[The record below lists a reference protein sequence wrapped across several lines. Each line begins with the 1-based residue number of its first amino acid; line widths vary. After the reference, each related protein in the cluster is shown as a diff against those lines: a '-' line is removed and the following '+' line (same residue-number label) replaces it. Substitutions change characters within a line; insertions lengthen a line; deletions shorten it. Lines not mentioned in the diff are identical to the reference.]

1 MASEY
6 IYTLPIMA
14 TGAKTFTMPKGFEE
28 EVEIHCWGAGGGLG
42 RGGQAT
48 PGGGGGYAKK
58 TATIQEG
65 DVVTFSVGQPGTN
78 GSYPLGG
85 SGGLS
90 FIGRRYGGG
99 NSAEAWDEDA
109 DSGAGGGGG
118 GASIVEVNGTIV
130 CAGAG
135 GGGASGYGED
145 NSGRQAGKPGGSWN
159 ALSSKTTGGDALRAS
174 SSGGGGGGG
183 YPKGGAA
190 GYGVG
195 DDNYAGPQAGSGG
208 QNYGDT
214 TQAGSGAL
222 PGGRTSQYYP
232 GASRGKS
239 EYPGYIVLVFKRKFN
254 VSIKNPDGSG
264 DWVNLDAAYTKVKGS
279 WKLVQQAFTKVDGE
293 WKSILSNNPISLAEY
308 IPARQSVSVTI
319 SANKDD
325 YRLIDDVVADP
336 NYLEGYTDVSVTID
350 PGVVIK
356 GNKTP
361 TAFGI
366 SGFFTGDRITL
377 TNGGTIAGRG
387 GSGGR
392 GGYTYQQSKSYST
405 AAPTPGGNGGNALV
419 LEHKTVLI
427 NNGVIQAGGGGGGG
441 GSSSRTTNK
450 GSAVYVNGG
459 QGGGGAAYGTGANA
473 GTLSAGGAGQVVS
486 GAGDGGAGGAPG
498 VKGGTGGAGTDG
510 ASVSSWQPY
519 AAGAPGG
526 DPGWAILGADRVIFS
541 VTGTITGSTGI
552 VRSGTID
559 VYRVV

>member
-6 IYTLPIMA
+6 IYTLPILE
-14 TGAKTFTMPKGFEE
+14 TGAKTFTMPKGFED

-58 TATIQEG
+58 TATIVEG
-65 DVVTFSVGQPGTN
+65 DVVTLSVGQPGTN
-78 GSYPLGG
+78 GGYPRGG

-90 FIGRRYGGG
+90 FIGRKYGGG
-99 NSAEAWDEDA
+99 DSASAWDEDA

-159 ALSSKTTGGDALRAS
+159 SLSSRTTGGDAKDAS
-174 SSGGGGGGG
+174 ASGGGGGGG

-214 TQAGSGAL
+214 TEAGSGGL

-239 EYPGYIVLVFKRKFN
+239 EYPGYIVLVFRRKFN

-264 DWVNLDAAYTKVKGS
+264 DWVNLDAAYTKVAGS

-293 WKSILSNNPISLAEY
+293 WKSILSDTPISLAKY

-325 YRLIDDVVADP
+325 YRLINDVMLDA
-336 NYLEGYTDVSVTID
+336 NYLEGYTDVAVTVNG
-350 PGVVIK
+350 GVVIK
-356 GNKTP
+356 GAKTN

-366 SGFFTGDRITL
+366 SGFYRGDRITL
-377 TNGGTIAGRG
+377 TNAGTIAGRG

-392 GGYTYQQSKSYST
+392 GAYTYQQSKST
-405 AAPTPGGNGGNALV
+405 ATANAEAGGVGGNGLV
-419 LEHKTVLI
+419 VEGVPVTLI
-427 NNGVIQAGGGGGGG
+427 NNNIIQAGGGGGGG
-441 GSSSRTTNK
+441 GGLRRENNK
-450 GSAVYVNGG
+450 RSTSYTNGG
-459 QGGGGAAYGTGANA
+459 QGGGGAAYGTGANP
-473 GTLSAGGAGQVVS
+473 GTLSAGGAGQTVS
-486 GAGDGGAGGAPG
+486 GAGDGGSGGAPG
-498 VKGGTGGAGTDG
+498 VAGSAGVSDSSAGGAGG
-510 ASVSSWQPY
+510 K
-519 AAGAPGG
+519 
-526 DPGWAILGADRVIFS
+526 PGWAILGADQITFTTV
-541 VTGTITGSTGI
+541 GTITGSSGI

>member
-6 IYTLPIMA
+6 IYTLPILD
-14 TGAKTFTMPKGFEE
+14 TGAKSFTMPKGFEE

-48 PGGGGGYAKK
+48 PGGGGGYAMT
-58 TATIQEG
+58 TATISEG
-65 DVVTFSVGQPGTN
+65 DVVTLSVGQPGTN
-78 GSYPLGG
+78 GRYPLGG

-118 GASIVEVNGTIV
+118 GASVVLVNDSVV

-159 ALSSKTTGGDALRAS
+159 SLSSRTTGGDAKRAS
-174 SSGGGGGGG
+174 ASGGGGGGG

-239 EYPGYIVLVFKRKFN
+239 QYPGYIVLVFRRKFN
-254 VSIKNPDGSG
+254 VSVKNPDGSG
-264 DWVNLDAAYTKVKGS
+264 DWVNLDAAYTKVAGT
-279 WKLVQQAFTKVDGE
+279 WKLIQQAFTKVDGE
-293 WKSILSNNPISLAEY
+293 WKSILSQNPISLAPY
-308 IPARQSVSVTI
+308 RPDRVSVSVTI
-319 SANKDD
+319 SADQDD
-325 YRLIDDVVADP
+325 YRLINAVQADA
-336 NYLEGYTDVSVTID
+336 NYLEGYTDVAVTVNA
-350 PGVVIK
+350 GVVIK
-356 GNKTP
+356 GNKTT

-366 SGFFTGDRITL
+366 GGFYTGDRITL
-377 TNGGTIAGRG
+377 TNNGTIAGRG
-387 GSGGR
+387 GIGGR
-392 GGYTYQQSKSYST
+392 GAYTYQQNKST
-405 AAPTPGGNGGNALV
+405 ATANAGAGGNGGNGLIV
-419 LEHKTVLI
+419 EGVPLNLI
-427 NNGVIQAGGGGGGG
+427 NNNIIQAGGGGGGG
-441 GSSSRTTNK
+441 GGLARSSNK
-450 GSAVYVNGG
+450 NGSSYTNGG
-459 QGGGGAAYGTGANA
+459 QGGGGAAYGTGANN
-473 GTLSAGGAGQVVS
+473 GTLSAGGAGQTVS
-486 GAGDGGAGGAPG
+486 GAGNGGAGGAPG
-498 VKGGTGGAGTDG
+498 SAGSAG
-510 ASVSSWQPY
+510 VSSSSAG
-519 AAGAPGG
+519 AAGGKS
-526 DPGWAILGADRVIFS
+526 GWAILGADQ
-541 VTGTITGSTGI
+541 VTFTTVGTITGPSGV

-559 VYRVV
+559 VYRVVS

>member
-6 IYTLPIMA
+6 IYTLPILE

-65 DVVTFSVGQPGTN
+65 DVVTLSVGQPGTN

-90 FIGRRYGGG
+90 FIGRKYGGG

-174 SSGGGGGGG
+174 ASGGGGGGG

-214 TQAGSGAL
+214 TEAGSGAL

-239 EYPGYIVLVFKRKFN
+239 EYPGYIVLVFRRKFN

-264 DWVNLDAAYTKVKGS
+264 DWVNLDAAYTKVAGS

-293 WKSILSNNPISLAEY
+293 WKSILSNTPISLATY

-336 NYLEGYTDVSVTID
+336 NYLEGYTDVAVTVNG
-350 PGVVIK
+350 GVVIK
-356 GNKTP
+356 GAKTV

-387 GSGGR
+387 GKGGN
-392 GGYTYQQSKSYST
+392 GAYTYQQNKST
-405 AAPTPGGNGGNALV
+405 ATANAEAGGQGGNGLV
-419 LEHKTVLI
+419 IEGVPVTLI
-427 NNGVIQAGGGGGGG
+427 NNNIIQAGGGGGGG
-441 GSSSRTTNK
+441 GGLQRSSNK
-450 GSAVYVNGG
+450 NGTSYTNGG
-459 QGGGGAAYGTGANA
+459 VGGGGAAYGTGANP
-473 GTLSAGGAGQVVS
+473 GTLSAGGAGQTVS
-486 GAGDGGAGGAPG
+486 GAGNGGAGGAPG
-498 VKGGTGGAGTDG
+498 SAGSAGTSSSSAGGAGG
-510 ASVSSWQPY
+510 K
-519 AAGAPGG
+519 
-526 DPGWAILGADRVIFS
+526 PGWAILGADQ
-541 VTGTITGSTGI
+541 VTFATAGTITGSSGV

>member
-6 IYTLPIMA
+6 IYTLPILD

-48 PGGGGGYAKK
+48 PGGGGGYAMT
-58 TATIQEG
+58 TATISEG
-65 DVVTFSVGQPGTN
+65 DVVTLSVGQPGTN
-78 GSYPLGG
+78 GSYPQGG
-85 SGGLS
+85 TGGRS

-99 NSAEAWDEDA
+99 NSALASDEDA

-118 GASIVEVNGTIV
+118 GASIVEVNDTIV

-159 ALSSKTTGGDALRAS
+159 SLSSRTTGGDAQNAS
-174 SSGGGGGGG
+174 ASGGGGGGG

-195 DDNYAGPQAGSGG
+195 DDNYSGPQAGSGG

-239 EYPGYIVLVFKRKFN
+239 QYPGYIVLVFRRKFN
-254 VSIKNPDGSG
+254 VSVKNPDGSG
-264 DWVNLDAAYTKVKGS
+264 DWVNLDAAYTKVAGT
-279 WKLVQQAFTKVDGE
+279 WKLIQQAFTKVDGE
-293 WKSILSNNPISLAEY
+293 WKSILSQNPISLAPY
-308 IPARQSVSVTI
+308 NPPRASVSVTI
-319 SANKDD
+319 SASGVD
-325 YRLIDDVVADP
+325 YRLINDVQANA
-336 NYLEGYTDVSVTID
+336 NYLEGFTDIAVTVGS
-350 PGVVIK
+350 GVVIR
-356 GNKTP
+356 GSKTT

-366 SGFFTGDRITL
+366 SGFEPGDRITL
-377 TNGGTIAGRG
+377 TNNGTIAGLG
-387 GSGGR
+387 GTGGR
-392 GGYTYQQSKSYST
+392 GAYTYTQNKSKET
-405 AAPTPGGNGGNALV
+405 ANATAGGQGGNGLV
-419 LEHKTVLI
+419 IEGVPLNLI

-441 GSSSRTTNK
+441 GGLTRVTNK
-450 GSAVYVNGG
+450 NDTSYTNGG
-459 QGGGGAAYGTGANA
+459 QGGGGAAYGTGANN
-473 GTLSAGGAGQVVS
+473 GTLSAGGAGEVIS
-486 GAGDGGAGGAPG
+486 GAGNGGAGGAPG
-498 VKGGTGGAGTDG
+498 VKGSTGVSATSAG
-510 ASVSSWQPY
+510 
-519 AAGAPGG
+519 AAGGN
-526 DPGWAILGADRVIFS
+526 PGWAILGADRVTFTT
-541 VTGTITGSTGI
+541 VGTITGPSGV

-559 VYRVV
+559 VYRVL

>member
-58 TATIQEG
+58 TATIAEG
-65 DVVTFSVGQPGTN
+65 DVVTLSVGQPGTN
-78 GSYPLGG
+78 GGYPRGG

-159 ALSSKTTGGDALRAS
+159 ALSSRTTGGDAKRAS
-174 SSGGGGGGG
+174 ASGGGGGGG

-214 TQAGSGAL
+214 TEAGSGAL

-239 EYPGYIVLVFKRKFN
+239 QYPGYIVLVFKRKFN

-264 DWVNLDAAYTKVKGS
+264 DWVNLDAAYTKVAGS

-293 WKSILSNNPISLAEY
+293 WKSILSDTPISLAEY

-325 YRLIDDVVADP
+325 YRLINDVVADP
-336 NYLEGYTDVSVTID
+336 NYLEGYTDVAVTVNG
-350 PGVVIK
+350 GVVIK
-356 GNKTP
+356 GAKTV

-377 TNGGTIAGRG
+377 TNAGTIAGRG
-387 GSGGR
+387 GNGGR
-392 GGYTYQQSKSYST
+392 GAYTYQQNKSQAT
-405 AAPTPGGNGGNALV
+405 RGAEAGGNGGNGLV
-419 LEHKTVLI
+419 IEGVPLTLI
-427 NNGVIQAGGGGGGG
+427 NNGTIQAGGGGGGG
-441 GSSSRTTNK
+441 GGLSRVNNK
-450 GSAVYVNGG
+450 NSTSYTNGG
-459 QGGGGAAYGTGANA
+459 QGGGGAAYGTGANP
-473 GTLSAGGAGQVVS
+473 GTLSAGGAGAVS
-486 GAGDGGAGGAPG
+486 SAGDGGTGGAPG
-498 VKGGTGGAGTDG
+498 VAGSAGASSSSAGGAGG
-510 ASVSSWQPY
+510 KS
-519 AAGAPGG
+519 
-526 DPGWAILGADRVIFS
+526 GWAILGADQ
-541 VTGTITGSTGI
+541 VTFATEGTITGPSGV

-559 VYRVV
+559 VYRVVS